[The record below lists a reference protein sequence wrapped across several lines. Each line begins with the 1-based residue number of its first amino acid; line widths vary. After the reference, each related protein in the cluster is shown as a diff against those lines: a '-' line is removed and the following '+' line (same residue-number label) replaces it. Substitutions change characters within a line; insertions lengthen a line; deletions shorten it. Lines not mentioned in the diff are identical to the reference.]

1 LFRPQHKNRRKMTDC
16 CIPQQNPGLY
26 PFAHRVIHKPPIT
39 RNFASATQTF
49 SLQCGPVNNTRFFR
63 SVSYISVK
71 NGWYLA
77 NALL

>member
-1 LFRPQHKNRRKMTDC
+1 MTDC

-26 PFAHRVIHKPPIT
+26 AFAHRVIHRQPARRK
-39 RNFASATQTF
+39 FASATQTF
-49 SLQCGPVNNTRFFR
+49 SLQCGPVSATRFFR

-71 NGWYLA
+71 NGWNLA